1 MHYVVSIVMDKTLEN
16 HKSFQYNGNVRDGN
30 EEGGNA
36 GGSFMIKRS
45 NYLNAIIPFIDTELI
60 KVLTGVRRSG
70 KSVMLKMIQ
79 NHLIEQGVKES
90 QFIIINF
97 EELKYEP
104 YLEYGALNDY
114 IEKQI
119 SENKKK
125 TYIFLDEIQ
134 EVNNF
139 EKVIN
144 SLRATYENQVDIY
157 ITGSNAK
164 LLSGELSTLIG
175 GRYVQ
180 FEIYPFT
187 FAEYVKGRESIGD
200 QKNDLEHFQ
209 SYLVEG
215 GMPFLALQNF
225 SYKDRLTYLSDVYN
239 SIILKD
245 IIERE
250 NIRDPELLRRLLSFI
265 LGNIGRSFSANS
277 VKNYLKNEG
286 ISASVTTIL
295 NYLSF
300 AESAYAIIPL
310 RRYDIQGK
318 KFLSSQDKY
327 YVVDHGLRQA
337 VIGRNEE
344 DIELVLENIVLLE
357 LVSRGYEVYVG
368 KTNQYEVDFVAEKK
382 SESGIDRK
390 YIQVSYLLA
399 SKETRE
405 REFRALKEIQD
416 NYEKIVLSLD
426 NFTSDSDGIIHRNIV
441 DWLLGKK

>member
-1 MHYVVSIVMDKTLEN
+1 MV
-16 HKSFQYNGNVRDGN
+16 
-30 EEGGNA
+30 
-36 GGSFMIKRS
+36 KRS

-70 KSVMLKMIQ
+70 KSVMLKLIQ
-79 NHLIEQGVKES
+79 NHLIEHGVEES

-114 IEKQI
+114 LEKQI
-119 SENKKK
+119 YRNEKK

-134 EVNNF
+134 EVKNF

-144 SLRATYENQVDIY
+144 SLRATYENKVDIY

-164 LLSGELSTLIG
+164 LLSGELSTLVG
-175 GRYVQ
+175 GRYIQ

-200 QKNDLEHFQ
+200 KKNNLEHFQ

-215 GMPFLALQNF
+215 GMPFLALQKF
-225 SYKDRLTYLSDVYN
+225 SYKDRLSYLSDVYN

-250 NIRDPELLRRLLSFI
+250 NIRDPELLRRLLSFV

-277 VKNYLKNEG
+277 VRNYLKNEG

-300 AESAYAIIPL
+300 SESAYAIIPL
-310 RRYDIQGK
+310 RRFDIQGK

-357 LVSRGYEVYVG
+357 LLSRD
-368 KTNQYEVDFVAEKK
+368 YEVDFVAEKK

-390 YIQVSYLLA
+390 YIQVSYLLT
-399 SKETRE
+399 SEETRE

-416 NYEKIVLSLD
+416 NYEKTVLSMD

-441 DWLLGKK
+441 DWLLWED